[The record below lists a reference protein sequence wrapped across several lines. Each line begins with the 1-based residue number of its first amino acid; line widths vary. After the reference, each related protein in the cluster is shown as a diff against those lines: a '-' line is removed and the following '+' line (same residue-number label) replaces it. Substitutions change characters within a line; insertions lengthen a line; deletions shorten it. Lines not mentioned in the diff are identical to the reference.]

1 MLDFEYKLN
10 EIQSLLSNLIRVGT
24 VTSLI
29 EGDARAR
36 VVFED
41 RDNTESYDLL
51 VLVKNTKDN
60 QDYWMPDVDE
70 QVLCLFLPIGI
81 EQGFILGS
89 YYTKLNPRPASSA
102 NVRKVKFKDGTVI
115 EYDRESRRLL
125 ADVKGDIELK
135 ATGNLTAS
143 IEGGASITVGGEL
156 TADVAGNSTITTPLL
171 TVNGDIVINGD
182 AQVTGSTQTVGL
194 ISTGGLQSSG
204 GSGASIEGDLNV
216 SDGDVVADGI
226 SLKSHPH
233 NDSMGGETSP
243 PIVGG

>member
-51 VLVKNTKDN
+51 ALVKNTKDN

-89 YYTKLNPRPASSA
+89 YYTKLNPRPASSG

-115 EYDRESRRLL
+115 EYDRESHTLTVDVPENGGNVIVNAHTKVTVNSPLIDLGEDADLEPSVLGDKL
-125 ADVKGDIELK
+125 AQWIMQELK
-135 ATGNLTAS
+135 PWLDSHQHIGNLGKPTSPAS
-143 IEGGASITVGGEL
+143 MGPFGPFE
-156 TADVAGNSTITTPLL
+156 AGN
-171 TVNGDIVINGD
+171 GDK
-182 AQVTGSTQTVGL
+182 
-194 ISTGGLQSSG
+194 GG
-204 GSGASIEGDLNV
+204 NV
-216 SDGDVVADGI
+216 YSQ
-226 SLKSHPH
+226 K
-233 NDSMGGETSP
+233 NRNQ
-243 PIVGG
+243 